1 MEARGNIKM
10 NYIDIHSSIP
20 CNLHPEQRSRFKGKT
35 EPIIRDKAHFIS
47 PLRSGPNKNKI
58 FKYLDLHKKINKNKE
73 LIKNDYTKLHE
84 LRELRVVTHNSSF
97 NKKAIVSPML
107 EIERDKKATTDFAT
121 RRIFSRQLFKHGSVK
136 RSKTILDY
144 RIIHNIR
151 EFEYKLDEFKENLK
165 TVFEEKDLI
174 EIDKI
179 RSFAIEKGSTYPK
192 PLYLLE
198 KANNLLFAHYQ
209 NNLSDQIK
217 KLERGANN
225 DTIMELSRLRYI
237 ISRLDEKKNIK
248 QLEYESF
255 KYANE
260 IISAGNKLA
269 VILGVS
275 PLE

>member
-1 MEARGNIKM
+1 M
-10 NYIDIHSSIP
+10 NYIDIHSSLP
-20 CNLHPEQRSRFKGKT
+20 RNLHPEQIFHFKGKT
-35 EPIIRDKAHFIS
+35 EPIIRDKAHFRS
-47 PLRSGPNKNKI
+47 PLRSGPNKNEM

-73 LIKNDYTKLHE
+73 LIKNEYTK

-97 NKKAIVSPML
+97 NKTAIVSPML
-107 EIERDKKATTDFAT
+107 EIERDKTANTDFAT
-121 RRIFSRQLFKHGSVK
+121 RRIFSRQLFKQGYVK

-144 RIIHNIR
+144 GFIHNIR
-151 EFEYKLDEFKENLK
+151 KFEYKLDEFKENLK
-165 TVFEEKDLI
+165 TVLKENDLI

-179 RSFAIEKGSTYPK
+179 RSFAFEMGSTFPK
-192 PLYLLE
+192 PFYLLE
-198 KANNLLFAHYQ
+198 KTNNLLLAHYQ
-209 NNLSDQIK
+209 NNLSNQIK

-248 QLEYESF
+248 QLEDESF